1 MNVVGEYDRIGAL
14 RPTSSQTCPLNDS
27 PEMLAQIV
35 YVALLEVTVGV
46 PVIAQVPVVRL
57 NPVGRAGEMPQ
68 VAPDTAADGN
78 MPVSR

>member
-1 MNVVGEYDRIGAL
+1 
-14 RPTSSQTCPLNDS
+14 
-27 PEMLAQIV
+27 MLAQIV

-57 NPVGRAGEMPQ
+57 NPVGKEGEILQ

-78 MPVSR
+78 MPVSA